1 MKYFDRFAQGLPGSA
16 LVAEAS
22 IRMPK
27 ASYAAKIAL
36 EKAHRGEIQD
46 AYTAMLNY
54 IRLLKQKKTLR
65 KRKDEKQ

>member
-36 EKAHRGEIQD
+36 EKAHRGEVQD
-46 AYTAMLNY
+46 VYTAMPNY
-54 IRLLKQKKTLR
+54 IRLPQAEENFK
-65 KRKDEKQ
+65 EKER